1 MALIYS
7 RFDDLP
13 LFRIYATSPNFKK
26 VFLMTRFAILLL
38 IVILTAV
45 SAWSQG
51 KGVDK
56 PGERVRDSGTGG
68 SNGKKTPTGPGRGIV
83 FGGGRTQVVPPL
95 PNPYRIAA

>member
-13 LFRIYATSPNFKK
+13 LFRIYATSPHFKK
-26 VFLMTRFAILLL
+26 VFLMTRFASLLL

-56 PGERVRDSGTGG
+56 TSERVRDSGTAG
-68 SNGKKTPTGPGRGIV
+68 SNGTKTTTGPGPGKD
-83 FGGGRTQVVPPL
+83 FGGGRTQKGPPA
-95 PNPYRIAA
+95 PNSS